1 MMMGIV
7 CSIDLMDGKAVQLR
21 QGKTHVLT
29 AEESPHEL
37 VKRFA
42 RYGEV
47 AVIDLDAAMKTGK
60 DNLALIESL
69 CQLADIRVGGG
80 VRDLERA
87 TRLLKAGAQQLI
99 IGTAATPEFLSQLPR
114 QRVSVA
120 LDHLRS
126 GEVVDHGWKAGT
138 GETLHARAE
147 RLAPYCSGFLCTFV
161 EDEGG
166 LGGLPLESVAQ
177 LQKTLP
183 HPITVAG
190 GVKHTEDA
198 VAACLLGVDVQ
209 VGMALYTGLL
219 DPVEVVVQSCHFDK
233 YADGLIPTIVQDRYT
248 REVLMLAFSSEAS
261 LRHALTEGVGA
272 YFSRSRKNLW
282 VKGATSG
289 HTQTLVQLRPDCDGD
304 TLLFQVE
311 QQEAACHRE
320 TPTCF
325 SHLEGRFQMVH
336 LFQKLQERRTHAP
349 EGSYTRKLFQQPK
362 LLQRKLMEEAFETTQ
377 ATTQEELIWELGDL
391 LFFLATT
398 AVAQGISWQRLESE
412 LAGRMKPE
420 TAIRVTPPLKDK
432 DLVPDAV

>member
-1 MMMGIV
+1 MMGIV

-29 AEESPHEL
+29 AEQDPITL
-37 VKRFA
+37 VKQFA

-80 VRDLERA
+80 IRDVERA

-99 IGTAATPEFLSQLPR
+99 IGTAATPEFLAQLPKA
-114 QRVSVA
+114 RVSVA

-126 GEVVDHGWKAGT
+126 GEVVDHGWQSGT

-166 LGGLPLESVAQ
+166 LGGLPLDAVKHLKE
-177 LQKTLP
+177 TLP

-190 GVKHTEDA
+190 GVKNTEDA
-198 VAACLLGVDVQ
+198 IAACLLGVDVQ

-219 DPVEVVVQSCHFDK
+219 DPVEVVVQSCAFDK
-233 YADGLIPTIVQDRYT
+233 YPDKLIPTIVQDRNT
-248 REVLMLAFSSEAS
+248 REVLMLAFSSPDS
-261 LRHALTEGVGA
+261 LRHALKEGVGA
-272 YFSRSRKNLW
+272 YYSRSRKNLW

-289 HTQTLVQLRPDCDGD
+289 HTQTLTQLRVDCDGD
-304 TLLFQVE
+304 TLLFQVH
-311 QQEAACHRE
+311 QQDMACHRE

-336 LFQKLQERRTHAP
+336 LFQKLQARLTDAP
-349 EGSYTRKLFQQPK
+349 EGSYTRKLFDQPK

-377 ATTQEELIWELGDL
+377 ATTQEELIWELGDV

-412 LAGRMKPE
+412 LAGRMKPDSA
-420 TAIRVTPPLKDK
+420 TRIQPALKDK
-432 DLVPDAV
+432 DLTPHGV